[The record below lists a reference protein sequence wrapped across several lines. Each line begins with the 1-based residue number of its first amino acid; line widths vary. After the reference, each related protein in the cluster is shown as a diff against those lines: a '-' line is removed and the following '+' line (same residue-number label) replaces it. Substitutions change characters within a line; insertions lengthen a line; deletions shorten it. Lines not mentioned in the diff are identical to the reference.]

1 MKYPIV
7 LIFSMLPF
15 ILMAQESAHLQLKGT
30 RLMRHIVITDSIG
43 RTFTFDS
50 SFTEVYTDGKLM
62 LYDLTYTYGSS
73 YEDIELIKD
82 EVRHHYF
89 IFAKDSLYGFDL
101 DAYKTKIIQKR
112 QVDSVINKEW
122 SRSDMEKYYKELN
135 FRLIA
140 SQTDR
145 NDLHERYLVT
155 SKKDTSLSVGTCFFD
170 YTKYVSGSFNMP
182 LQSLEEKKGMYVSG
196 MQMLTESCL
205 GKVDVK
211 YKQEEII
218 GINENIFQFFANYH
232 KITFHAENFH

>member
-1 MKYPIV
+1 MKNPII
-7 LIFSMLPF
+7 LILIMLPF
-15 ILMAQESAHLQLKGT
+15 ILMAQESAPIQLKGT

-43 RTFTFDS
+43 RPFTFDS

-62 LYDLTYTYGSS
+62 LYDLTYHFGTS

-82 EVRHHYF
+82 EIRHHYF
-89 IFAKDSLYGFDL
+89 IFPKDSLFGFDL
-101 DAYKTKIIQKR
+101 DGHKTKFIQKK

-122 SRSDMEKYYKELN
+122 SRSDMGKYYAELN

-145 NDLHERYLVT
+145 NGLHERYLVT
-155 SKKDTSLSVGTCFFD
+155 SKKDSSLSVGTCIFD

-196 MQMLTESCL
+196 IQMLTESCL

-218 GINENIFQFFANYH
+218 GINENILLFFTNYH
-232 KITFHAENFH
+232 KINFHAENFH